1 VDEVSLR
8 RNQVSNSTKHSAI
21 ELFAGVGGFRL
32 GLQDEWDV
40 VWSNQWEPST
50 KTQHASE
57 VYVKRFKPGDQHSCE
72 NIDDVL
78 VKVEN
83 GELHIPPHQLLVA
96 GFPCQDYSVARVLGQ
111 ASGLV
116 GKKGV
121 LWWSIYE
128 LAKRYQPKYILL
140 ENVDRLLKSPATHRG
155 RDFAIILSSLAGLGY
170 TVEWRMVNSADYGFP
185 QKRQRVFIIAE
196 FNADKLN
203 GEEKP
208 QFISSEGVLAQAFPI
223 HPPNTD
229 MSFPITLKKDLVE
242 VTETFSDPNTKESP
256 FRNAG
261 VMQDYEVI
269 TFGVNPLFDGVHAQ
283 KTYNEAE
290 KGTLGS
296 ILQAEDQVDPRFVIP
311 ESQIDDW
318 ALLKGGTGEGK
329 RSAKRI
335 HKVSGVEYNYSEG
348 AIPFPDPREKRSR
361 TIVTGEGGS
370 GPSRFKHV
378 VEVNDRH
385 RRLTPIELERLNGF
399 DDDWT
404 AVPGFSDSRR
414 AFLMGNALV
423 VGVVARISK
432 PLAEKLAKTQNG
444 YQNGDG

>member
-1 VDEVSLR
+1 MSLR
-8 RNQVSNSTKHSAI
+8 RNQVRNSNKPSAI
-21 ELFAGVGGFRL
+21 ELFAGVGGFRV
-32 GLQDEWDV
+32 GLQDEWNV
-40 VWSNQWEPST
+40 VWSNQWEPTT

-57 VYVKRFKPGDQHSCE
+57 VYVYRFPGANHSCE
-72 NIDDVL
+72 NIDDGL
-78 VKVEN
+78 EKIDK
-83 GELHIPPHQLLVA
+83 GEMDIPEHNLLVA

-111 ASGLV
+111 ASGLI

-121 LWWSIYE
+121 LWWSIYR
-128 LAKRYQPKYILL
+128 LAERYQPKYILL

-170 TVEWRMVNSADYGFP
+170 TVEWRMVNAADYGFP
-185 QKRQRVFIIAE
+185 QKRRRVFIIAE

-203 GEEKP
+203 KEEKP

-223 HPPNTD
+223 YPPNTD
-229 MSFPITLKKDLVE
+229 IPFPITLKKNLVE
-242 VTETFSDPNTKESP
+242 VTETFSDPNNKETP

-269 TFGVNPLFDGVHAQ
+269 TFGVKPLFDGVHAQ
-283 KTYNEAE
+283 KTYNAME

-296 ILQAEDQVDPRFVIP
+296 ILQAEDEVDPRFVIP
-311 ESQIDDW
+311 ESQIGDW
-318 ALLKGGTGEGK
+318 ALLKGGTGDGR

-335 HKVSGVEYNYSEG
+335 HRASGVEYNYSEG
-348 AIPFPDPREKRSR
+348 AIPFPDPQDKASR

-378 VEVNDRH
+378 VKVNDRY

-404 AVPGFSDSRR
+404 EGLSDNRR

-432 PLAEKLAKTQNG
+432 PLVEKLAKTQND